1 MLTRGGFRRGLVSR
15 KGAFAHKGSCRRG
28 LASREGAF
36 AHEGGASKSLEPGN
50 HPGDHLGREGLLDVF
65 IFRDLAGD
73 AVLEKVVQAILRTD
87 DAPAVG
93 RQAGLQNRNNLIAL
107 NLSVFCTIPRHDRAG
122 YAGKAGGQIQA

>member
-1 MLTRGGFRRGLVSR
+1 MVTIYNTTLSATSQRHFSDGLGGGRQRALSQEIIREITSGEKVS
-15 KGAFAHKGSCRRG
+15 SM
-28 LASREGAF
+28 
-36 AHEGGASKSLEPGN
+36 
-50 HPGDHLGREGLLDVF
+50 F

>member
-1 MLTRGGFRRGLVSR
+1 MLT
-15 KGAFAHKGSCRRG
+15 KGAVAGGSRAG
-28 LASREGAF
+28 KALLLTS
-36 AHEGGASKSLEPGN
+36 GGASKSLEPGN